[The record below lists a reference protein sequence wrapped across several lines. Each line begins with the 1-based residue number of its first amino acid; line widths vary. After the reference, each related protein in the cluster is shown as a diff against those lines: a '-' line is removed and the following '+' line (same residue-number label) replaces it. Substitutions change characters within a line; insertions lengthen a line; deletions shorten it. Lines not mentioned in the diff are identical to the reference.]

1 MGKEEHVLVCLSSS
15 PSNPRIVQAA
25 ARMAQALDAD
35 FTALYVRT
43 SAADKLSDDDRERLR
58 CNTLLAEQ
66 NGAAVSVVCGSDVPQ
81 QIAEFCRASGVTKL
95 VMGRSG
101 PPKRRFFQKPTLTDE
116 IIAAAPELD
125 IYIIPDAAVDAKYRL
140 RRERSFPRLLPTPRE
155 LLISLG
161 MLAAATVLG
170 NLFWYAHST
179 AANIITVY
187 ILGVLL
193 TALFTKS
200 YACSVLISLA
210 SVLVFNYFFTEP
222 RMTLHAYEA
231 DYPLTF
237 GVMLAASLI
246 TGWLANKL
254 QAQAKQSSQAA
265 FRTKVLLDTEQ
276 LLQKAGGEAE
286 MVQRTA
292 GQLQKLL
299 ERDVLFYP
307 AEESGLGAGRLFSP
321 VSGEGEAPALAG
333 AEREAADWV
342 FEHGGRAGATT
353 DRCAE
358 ADCLYLPLGNGDR
371 RFGVVGVRIDGTP
384 MDAFTD
390 SILQSILGEC
400 ALALE
405 NSRNLRE
412 KEQAAIQARNEQ
424 LRADLLRSISHDLRT
439 PLTSISGYADTLMT
453 SGDRLDAETRQQI
466 FTDIYDDS
474 VWLINLVEN
483 LLSITRMEGGQVE
496 LNLSPELVSEV
507 IEEALRHTDRRGAAR
522 VIRVEQS
529 DELLMARMDARL
541 IIQVIINLV
550 DNAIKYTPAGSH
562 ITIGAERQGE
572 MAVIRISD
580 DGPGIPDAD
589 KPHVFEMFYTGGS
602 RIADS
607 RRSLGLGLALCRS
620 AVLAHGGEITV
631 ADNDPHGTVFS
642 FTLPCDEVDYH
653 E

>member
-1 MGKEEHVLVCLSSS
+1 MGKAEHVLVCLSSS

-25 ARMAQALDAD
+25 ARMAQALEAD

-43 SAADKLSDDDRERLR
+43 PSADKQSDADRERLR
-58 CNTLLAEQ
+58 CNTRLAEQ
-66 NGAAVSVVCGSDVPQ
+66 SGAAASVVYGSDVPQ
-81 QIAEFCRASGVTKL
+81 QIAEFARASGVTKL

-125 IYIIPDAAVDAKYRL
+125 IYIIPDAAADAKYQL
-140 RRERSFPRLLPTPRE
+140 RRERSFPRLIPSPRE
-155 LLISLG
+155 LLITLA

-200 YACSVLISLA
+200 YSCSVLISLA

-222 RMTLHAYEA
+222 RLTLHAYEA

-276 LLQKAGGEAE
+276 LLQKAEGEAE
-286 MVQRTA
+286 MVECAA

-299 ERDVLFYP
+299 ERDILFYP
-307 AEESGLGAGRLFSP
+307 AEEDGLGAGRQFSP
-321 VSGEGEAPALAG
+321 VSGAGDAPALTDP
-333 AEREAADWV
+333 EREAADWV
-342 FEHGGRAGATT
+342 LAHGGRAGATT
-353 DRCAE
+353 ERSPD
-358 ADCLYLPLGNGDR
+358 ADCLYLPLGNGER
-371 RFGVVGVRIDGTP
+371 RFGVVGVRIGGTP
-384 MDAFTD
+384 MDAFTE

-405 NSRNLRE
+405 NSRNARE

-439 PLTSISGYADTLMT
+439 PLTSISGYADTLLT
-453 SGDRLDAETRQQI
+453 SCDRLDAETRRQI

-496 LNLSPELVSEV
+496 LHLSSELVSEV
-507 IEEALRHTDRRGAAR
+507 IEEALRHVDRRASAR
-522 VIRVEQS
+522 TIRVEQA
-529 DELLMARMDARL
+529 DELLMARMDVRL
-541 IIQVIINLV
+541 IIQVLINLV
-550 DNAIKYTPAGSH
+550 DNAVKYTPPGSC
-562 ITIGAERQGE
+562 ITVSAERQGD
-572 MAVIRISD
+572 MALIRVAD
-580 DGPGIPDAD
+580 DGPGIPEAD
-589 KPHVFEMFYTGGS
+589 KPHVFDMFYTGDN
-602 RIADS
+602 RVADS

-620 AVLAHGGEITV
+620 AVLANGGEISV
-631 ADNDPHGTVFS
+631 SDNDPHGTVFS
-642 FTLPCDEVDYH
+642 FTLPCDEVECH